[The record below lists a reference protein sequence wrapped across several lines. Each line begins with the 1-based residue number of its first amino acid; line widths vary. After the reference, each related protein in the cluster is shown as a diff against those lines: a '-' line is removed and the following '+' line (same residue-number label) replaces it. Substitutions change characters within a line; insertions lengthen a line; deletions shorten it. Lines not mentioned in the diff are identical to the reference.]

1 MNFCETLANEVN
13 EIIRLSKLK
22 AFTCYIDMLITLSD
36 EKKEW
41 FKTFD
46 NNDTI
51 LLAKRQCGKT
61 FALCIYALWYA
72 IFNADK
78 TIAISSCSK
87 DLTKDM
93 INTIDHI
100 YKHYLPHFLKKHC
113 KYKKTFKEISINSSK
128 IIPFHCVK
136 DKKDELQGRTLD
148 LVICDEFAFW
158 KKSSAEQFLK
168 VYVPSIKSRESTRWI
183 VASTS
188 NGINHFFDLYT
199 NADDMDL
206 KRINY
211 TMKFDLND
219 HVIRDLVVKYGE
231 KFVRQEY
238 CGDFIDTKA

>member
-1 MNFCETLANEVN
+1 MNFCETLANEVT

-22 AFTCYIDMLITLSD
+22 AFTGYIDMLITLSD

-100 YKHYLPHFLKKHC
+100 YKHYLPHFLKSIASIRKLSK
-113 KYKKTFKEISINSSK
+113 KY
-128 IIPFHCVK
+128 P
-136 DKKDELQGRTLD
+136 LTL
-148 LVICDEFAFW
+148 L
-158 KKSSAEQFLK
+158 KSSH
-168 VYVPSIKSRESTRWI
+168 SI
-183 VASTS
+183 V
-188 NGINHFFDLYT
+188 
-199 NADDMDL
+199 
-206 KRINY
+206 
-211 TMKFDLND
+211 
-219 HVIRDLVVKYGE
+219 
-231 KFVRQEY
+231 
-238 CGDFIDTKA
+238 